1 MNSDFSLALH
11 ALVLLHRRGGVQSS
25 EAMAQN
31 ICTNP
36 VRVRRVLAKLKKVG
50 WVQTREGSE
59 GGYRLVADP
68 DTLTLADVA
77 GALEVRFVDT
87 RWHSGRDN
95 LPCMIASGMAGVM
108 DALLADLDAA
118 CRARLAATTLAM
130 LEKQLHL
137 PETGGCG

>member
-36 VRVRRVLAKLKKVG
+36 VRVRRVLAKLKKAG
-50 WVQTREGSE
+50 WVQTREGSV

-77 GALEVRFVDT
+77 TALEVRFVDT
-87 RWHSGRDN
+87 R
-95 LPCMIASGMAGVM
+95 CT
-108 DALLADLDAA
+108 AA
-118 CRARLAATTLAM
+118 VTTCPA
-130 LEKQLHL
+130 
-137 PETGGCG
+137 

>member
-36 VRVRRVLAKLKKVG
+36 VRVRRVLAKLKKAG

-68 DTLTLADVA
+68 DTLTLAGRGRRA
-77 GALEVRFVDT
+77 GSALCGHALAQRPRQPALYD
-87 RWHSGRDN
+87 RLRHGRGDGR
-95 LPCMIASGMAGVM
+95 AAG
-108 DALLADLDAA
+108 
-118 CRARLAATTLAM
+118 R
-130 LEKQLHL
+130 
-137 PETGGCG
+137 P